1 MARTGIWGATIVMLL
16 VCSPA
21 LYAQHGH
28 GHGHGGGHGHNHG
41 HGHHG
46 HHHHHHGHGGFRG
59 YSFYR
64 PYFNNWSSSVYLGVG
79 SPYGY
84 SSFGYFNG
92 PVYGFG
98 YNPYLYD
105 YAPYGTYYSPRTN
118 YVDYYLSPIYQP
130 AELAYGPQAMKQFM
144 GLDRNFALGDLVTQ
158 PRPVEV
164 EAAKPIVTGPNLE
177 ARQKADR
184 FIELGDQHFKAQKFH
199 DALLRYRMAIDA
211 APTYPHAH
219 LRHGFSLVA
228 NRRYEEASS
237 ALAKAFALDPQIM
250 KSGFRIDALYA
261 DNRMA
266 REGHQEALAQAAL
279 NEPNRGDLHFV
290 VGMWLAF
297 SGEIERSRKF
307 FEKARELGI
316 EAGAAANTESNAKD
330 I

>member
-1 MARTGIWGATIVMLL
+1 MARTGTWTAMIVMLL
-16 VCSPA
+16 ALSPV
-21 LYAQHGH
+21 LYAQHSH
-28 GHGHGGGHGHNHG
+28 GHHHH
-41 HGHHG
+41 HHG
-46 HHHHHHGHGGFRG
+46 HHHHHHHGGFRG

-64 PYFNNWSSSVYLGVG
+64 PYFNNWSGSVYLGIG
-79 SPYGY
+79 GPYGY
-84 SSFGYFNG
+84 SSFGYYNG

-98 YNPYLYD
+98 YPYVYN
-105 YAPYGTYYSPRTN
+105 YAPYGTYCSPRTN

-130 AELAYGPQAMKQFM
+130 AELAYGPQAMKQFL

-164 EAAKPIVTGPNLE
+164 QAAKPIVSELSVE

-184 FIELGDQHFKAQKFH
+184 FIELGDQNFKAQKFH

-211 APTYPHAH
+211 APTYAMAH

-228 NRRYEEASS
+228 NRRYEEAAR

-266 REGHQEALAQAAL
+266 REGHQEGLAQAAL
-279 NEPNRGDLHFV
+279 NEPSRGDLHFV

-297 SGEIERSRKF
+297 SGEVERSRKF

-316 EAGAAANTESNAKD
+316 EAGATASTESNAKD